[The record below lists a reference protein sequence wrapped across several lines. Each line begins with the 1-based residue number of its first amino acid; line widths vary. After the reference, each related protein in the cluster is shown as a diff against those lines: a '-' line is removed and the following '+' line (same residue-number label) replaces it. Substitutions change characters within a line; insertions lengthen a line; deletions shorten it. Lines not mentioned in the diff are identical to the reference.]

1 MIKIFSTLIAFMIVG
16 ALNFSSCHADDF
28 QFVDADGVTG
38 YYVDMDSVENES
50 RSIISARIAV
60 VKADANRMF
69 VYNVRFNHVERTY
82 RIIAS
87 QTLEYDSKNI
97 LETNNTPRAAR
108 AYASGSEMS
117 ELIDFIM
124 YGGDLP

>member
-1 MIKIFSTLIAFMIVG
+1 MTKIFSTLIAFMIVS
-16 ALNFSSCHADDF
+16 ALNLNPCCAEDF
-28 QFVDADGVTG
+28 QFVDAEGVTG

-50 RSIISARIAV
+50 RSIIAARIAV

-69 VYNVRFNHVERTY
+69 VYDVRFNHVERTY

-87 QTLEYDSKNI
+87 QTLEYDSRDI
-97 LETNNTPRAAR
+97 LETDNIPRDAR

>member
-1 MIKIFSTLIAFMIVG
+1 MIKIFSAIIAFMLVG
-16 ALNFSSCHADDF
+16 ALNLKPCAAEDF

-50 RSIISARIAV
+50 RSIIFARIAV
-60 VKADANRMF
+60 VKADANRML
-69 VYNVRFNHVERTY
+69 VYDIRFNHVERTY
-82 RIIAS
+82 KVIAS
-87 QTLEYDSKNI
+87 QTIEYDSKDI
-97 LETNNTPRAAR
+97 LEVNNTPRAAR

>member
-1 MIKIFSTLIAFMIVG
+1 MLKIFSSIIAALIVG
-16 ALNFSSCHADDF
+16 ALNLNPCHAEDF
-28 QFVDADGVTG
+28 QFVDANDATG

-50 RSIISARIAV
+50 RSVIAARIAI
-60 VKADANRMF
+60 VKADANRML
-69 VYNVRFNHVERTY
+69 VYDVRFNHVERTY

-87 QTLEYDSKNI
+87 QTIEYDSKNI

-117 ELIDFIM
+117 ELIDFILH
-124 YGGDLP
+124 GGDLP